1 MKRLA
6 CVILAASMLAGC
18 SRQQE
23 PKTTL
28 YQDSVISVSRE
39 NGSICITETAEG
51 KTHIITTTRTR
62 RKKNAVVEEK
72 TLSKSDAVQITSSF
86 NVIRIFETE
95 SGKTVC
101 IRLG

>member
-23 PKTTL
+23 PKTL
-28 YQDSVISVSRE
+28 YQDSVISVSRA
-39 NGSICITETAEG
+39 NGSICIAETAEG
-51 KTHIITTTRTR
+51 KTHVITTRRAR

-72 TLSKSDAVQITSSF
+72 TLSKSDAVQITAAF
-86 NVIRIFETE
+86 DVIRIFETE

-101 IRLG
+101 IRLGY

>member
-1 MKRLA
+1 MKRLVCA
-6 CVILAASMLAGC
+6 ILAACMLAGC

-23 PKTTL
+23 PKTL
-28 YQDSVISVSRE
+28 YQDSVISISRE
-39 NGSICITETAEG
+39 NSSICITETAEG

>member
-1 MKRLA
+1 MKKLV
-6 CVILAASMLAGC
+6 CCLVLAALLTGC
-18 SRQQE
+18 NARQQE
-23 PKTTL
+23 PKTL

-39 NGSICITETAEG
+39 
-51 KTHIITTTRTR
+51 R

-101 IRLG
+101 IRLE

>member
-1 MKRLA
+1 MKKLV
-6 CVILAASMLAGC
+6 CCLVLAALLTGC
-18 SRQQE
+18 NARQQE
-23 PKTTL
+23 PKTL

-39 NGSICITETAEG
+39 NSSICITETAEG
-51 KTHIITTTRTR
+51 KTHVITTARTR

-101 IRLG
+101 IRLE